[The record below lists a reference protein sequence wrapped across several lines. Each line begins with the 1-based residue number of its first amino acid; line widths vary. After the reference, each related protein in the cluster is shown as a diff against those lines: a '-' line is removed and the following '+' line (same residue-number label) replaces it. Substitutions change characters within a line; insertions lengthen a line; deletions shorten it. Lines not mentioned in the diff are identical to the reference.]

1 MAFEG
6 VRFASLE
13 WRNLAASK
21 VMWVVIAAIA
31 VIPLLYGGLYL
42 AAFQDPTDACPRC
55 PWRWR
60 TRTRGP

>member
-42 AAFQDPTDACPRC
+42 AAFQDGIDRKSVV
-55 PWRWR
+55 
-60 TRTRGP
+60 